1 MAKVNEEGKLLL
13 DSFSSLE
20 VVVMVDPNT
29 INISVGGKLPVVCMS
44 TAARMCA
51 NATSTDSIDGLP
63 AVDGFRA
70 AIDNIDYAEARATY
84 S

>member
-1 MAKVNEEGKLLL
+1 
-13 DSFSSLE
+13 
-20 VVVMVDPNT
+20 
-29 INISVGGKLPVVCMS
+29 
-44 TAARMCA
+44 MCA
-51 NATSTDSIDGLP
+51 NAVFTDSIDGFP

>member
-44 TAARMCA
+44 GSA
-51 NATSTDSIDGLP
+51 NVRERSI
-63 AVDGFRA
+63 
-70 AIDNIDYAEARATY
+70 Y
-84 S
+84 

>member
-1 MAKVNEEGKLLL
+1 MAKVDEEGKLLL

-20 VVVMVDPNT
+20 VVVMVGPNT
-29 INISVGGKLPVVCMS
+29 INISVGGKLPVVCMR
-44 TAARMCA
+44 AALMCA

-63 AVDGFRA
+63 AVDGFWA